1 MPENQITILLWN
13 IKSKSVIYEVLFRR
27 ESMVLVNILKKVMKH
42 FLNRNETVPL
52 KKSNVQEFIEN
63 GGLLGSDCEIHSTVF
78 FGSEPY
84 LITIGNKVRITDGV
98 RFLTHDGGLWVL
110 RNLKSDMKD
119 ADYFARIKIEDNVHI
134 GWNSIIMP
142 GVTIGENSIIG
153 CGAIVTKSIPKNS
166 VAVGIPARVIESIDE
181 YYEKKKDSC
190 VMTKHFSSE
199 EKKLALLNEYGY

>member
-27 ESMVLVNILKKVMKH
+27 ESMVLVSILKKLRSISYK
-42 FLNRNETVPL
+42 RNETVPL

-63 GGLLGSDCEIHSTVF
+63 GGVLGSDCEIHSTVF

>member
-1 MPENQITILLWN
+1 MLENQITILLWN

-27 ESMVLVNILKKVMKH
+27 ESMVLVSILKKVTKH
-42 FLNRNETVPL
+42 FLQRNKTVPL

-63 GGLLGSDCEIHSTVF
+63 GGVLGSDCEIHSTVF